1 MERIKELANAA
12 WSYIVNI
19 VQLVSFWDILDM
31 AIIAFLIYKLLT
43 FVRKTNSASLI
54 KGIVL
59 LIAATW
65 LSSVLHL
72 SVVSYLLSRAF
83 EMGIFALIVVFQPAI
98 RRILEQMGNSK
109 LSVLLSG
116 KQPVGNLESAIT
128 QTVLACSD
136 MSDSRTGALIV
147 FERSNNLDAYIK
159 TGTIVDAAPA
169 VELLKN
175 IFYNKAPLHDGAVI
189 IRDGRIAGAACM
201 LPLSANSN
209 ISSALGMRHRAGIGM
224 SEKSD
229 AVVVIVSEE
238 TGDIS
243 VATEGMLRRGLK
255 PDTLEKLIR
264 AELMP
269 EETEKKSILSKLRS
283 RKNAED

>member
-1 MERIKELANAA
+1 MERVSEFLATV
-12 WSYIVNI
+12 WGYIVNI
-19 VQLVSFWDILDM
+19 VHLVSFWDILDM
-31 AIIAFLIYKLLT
+31 AIIAFFIYKLLT

-54 KGIVL
+54 KGIFL
-59 LIAATW
+59 LLAALW
-65 LSSVLHL
+65 FSNVLHL
-72 SVVSYLLSRAF
+72 SVVNYLLSRAF
-83 EMGIFALIVVFQPAI
+83 EMGLFMLIVVFQPEI
-98 RRILEQMGNSK
+98 RSILEKVGNSK
-109 LSVLLSG
+109 LSGIFTG
-116 KQPVGNLESAIT
+116 KQPTGNLDNAIV

-136 MSDSRTGALIV
+136 MSDTRTGALIV

-189 IRDGRIAGAACM
+189 IRNGRIAGAACM
-201 LPLSANSN
+201 LPLSGNSN

-255 PDTLEKLIR
+255 PETLEKLIR

-269 EETEKKSILSKLRS
+269 DDSEKKGIFKG
-283 RKNAED
+283 RKNRKGAED

>member
-1 MERIKELANAA
+1 
-12 WSYIVNI
+12 
-19 VQLVSFWDILDM
+19 M
-31 AIIAFLIYKLLT
+31 AIIAFFIYKLLT

-54 KGIVL
+54 KGIFL
-59 LIAATW
+59 LLAALW
-65 LSSVLHL
+65 FSNVLHL
-72 SVVSYLLSRAF
+72 SVVNYLLSRAF
-83 EMGIFALIVVFQPAI
+83 EMGLFMLIVVFQPEI
-98 RRILEQMGNSK
+98 RSILEKVGNSK
-109 LSVLLSG
+109 LSGLFSG
-116 KQPVGNLESAIT
+116 KQPAGNLENAIL

-136 MSDSRTGALIV
+136 MSDTRTGALIV

-189 IRDGRIAGAACM
+189 IRGGRIAGAACM
-201 LPLSANSN
+201 LPLSGNSN

-269 EETEKKSILSKLRS
+269 DDSEKKGIFKS
-283 RKNAED
+283 RKSRKSAEE

>member
-1 MERIKELANAA
+1 MERVTEFLATV

-31 AIIAFLIYKLLT
+31 AIIAFFIYKLLT

-54 KGIVL
+54 KGIFL
-59 LIAATW
+59 LLAALW
-65 LSSVLHL
+65 FSNVLHL
-72 SVVSYLLSRAF
+72 SVVNYLLSRAF
-83 EMGIFALIVVFQPAI
+83 EMGLFMLIVVFQPEI
-98 RRILEQMGNSK
+98 RSILEKVGNSK
-109 LSVLLSG
+109 LSGLFSG
-116 KQPVGNLESAIT
+116 KQPAGNLENAIL

-136 MSDSRTGALIV
+136 MSDTRTGALIV

-189 IRDGRIAGAACM
+189 IRGGRIAGAACM
-201 LPLSANSN
+201 LPLSGNSN

-269 EETEKKSILSKLRS
+269 DDSEKKGIFKS
-283 RKNAED
+283 RKSRKSAEE